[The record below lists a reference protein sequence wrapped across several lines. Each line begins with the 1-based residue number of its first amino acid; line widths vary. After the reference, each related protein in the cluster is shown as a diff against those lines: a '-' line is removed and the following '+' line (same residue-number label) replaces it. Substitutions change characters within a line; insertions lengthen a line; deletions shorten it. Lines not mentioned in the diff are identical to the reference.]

1 MIEENKN
8 IPLVGYANRL
18 SVRPKETISFKV
30 SSELKSDYS
39 VDLYRSISADPN
51 PEGIGIKEE
60 KVDNYFSSRLI
71 KSRAQKHFPGSYAR
85 SQKQLNLDVENGL
98 KISLNFFSTLKN
110 KKIQTLISIDH
121 LSIYIN
127 ENYQLSC
134 SYLDKNIF
142 ISKPIKTRKWI
153 KAELELDYLENTL
166 KLFQN
171 YIGESNAELSRK
183 IDIEVPIKKNIVSNL
198 LISAKEK
205 DKKIEDFFNGKIE
218 DPEISTLS
226 TERKFEKFLEW
237 DFSDQIPSSLV
248 REKLTD
254 QYNLKIINYP
264 TRGVTGSEWDGSEMS
279 WKYCP
284 QHYRAIHFHED
295 DIYDFEWKNDFDFV
309 VPKDMP
315 SGIYVMRLKCENFED
330 NIPFFVCP
338 PKNETHSDLCVIIPT
353 FTYTVYGNHARPDY
367 KNSWE
372 EKINKWNAYPHNP
385 SNFKHYGL
393 STYNFHSDGSGICHA
408 SYLRPLL
415 NLKVG
420 YLTFG
425 ASTCSGLRHFQ
436 ADSHLISWL
445 NFENIKFDIL
455 TDEEIHNEQFDAL
468 KRYKTVMTTTH
479 PEYHT
484 KETLNAFHKF
494 KENGGNLIYLGG
506 NGFYWKVCLN
516 KENSKII
523 EIRRAEDGI
532 RAWAS
537 EPGEYYSAFDG
548 SYGGLWR
555 RNGIP
560 PQKLTGVGF
569 SAQGQFTGSYFIRK
583 NYDKNLE
590 WIFHGI
596 KENKIGNFGFSG
608 GGAAGFELDRADNF
622 LGTPENCTIL
632 ASSEGHDND
641 YVLVPEEHLTHI
653 TTLPGDPLETLLRAD
668 MVYFQNEKGGKVFS
682 VGSITF
688 CGSLPYNNFKNNIST
703 LLKNILKNFLN

>member
-1 MIEENKN
+1 MTEENKN

-30 SSELKSDYS
+30 SSELKSDYL

-71 KSRAQKHFPGSYAR
+71 KSRVQKHFPGSYAR
-85 SQKQLNLDVENGL
+85 SQKQLNLDVENGI
-98 KISLNFFSTLKN
+98 KISINFFSTLKN
-110 KKIQTLISIDH
+110 NKSQILISIGH

-134 SYLDKNIF
+134 SYLDKKIS

-153 KAELELDYLENTL
+153 KAKLELDYLENTL
-166 KLFQN
+166 KLLQN
-171 YIGESNAELSRK
+171 YIDESNVELSRK
-183 IDIEVPIKKNIVSNL
+183 IDIEVPIKKNIVSYL
-198 LISAKEK
+198 VISAKEK
-205 DKKIEDFFNGKIE
+205 DNKIENFFNGKIE

-254 QYNLKIINYP
+254 QYDLKIINYP

-295 DIYDFEWKNDFDFV
+295 DIYDFEWENDFDFV
-309 VPKDMP
+309 VPEDMP

-385 SNFKHYGL
+385 ANFKHYGL

-408 SYLRPLL
+408 SYL
-415 NLKVG
+415 
-420 YLTFG
+420 
-425 ASTCSGLRHFQ
+425 
-436 ADSHLISWL
+436 
-445 NFENIKFDIL
+445 
-455 TDEEIHNEQFDAL
+455 
-468 KRYKTVMTTTH
+468 
-479 PEYHT
+479 
-484 KETLNAFHKF
+484 
-494 KENGGNLIYLGG
+494 
-506 NGFYWKVCLN
+506 
-516 KENSKII
+516 
-523 EIRRAEDGI
+523 
-532 RAWAS
+532 
-537 EPGEYYSAFDG
+537 
-548 SYGGLWR
+548 
-555 RNGIP
+555 
-560 PQKLTGVGF
+560 
-569 SAQGQFTGSYFIRK
+569 
-583 NYDKNLE
+583 
-590 WIFHGI
+590 
-596 KENKIGNFGFSG
+596 
-608 GGAAGFELDRADNF
+608 
-622 LGTPENCTIL
+622 
-632 ASSEGHDND
+632 
-641 YVLVPEEHLTHI
+641 
-653 TTLPGDPLETLLRAD
+653 
-668 MVYFQNEKGGKVFS
+668 
-682 VGSITF
+682 
-688 CGSLPYNNFKNNIST
+688 
-703 LLKNILKNFLN
+703 